1 VIAGCSA
8 IGAHIAGPVAWL
20 AVVDGDGNLM
30 DDRADRL
37 ELEAAELSQS
47 RSISEF
53 EETVE
58 HLLGRLVPGRLTLVR
73 AGSSRLVTPSDSRRR
88 GWIEAALMM
97 AAQRSGVEF
106 SDVTHEKIEKEFGA
120 RPTDSTFGRIMATRL
135 EEDPPPRWKERA
147 PAFAA
152 ALLAQGDG

>member
-1 VIAGCSA
+1 V
-8 IGAHIAGPVAWL
+8 HIAGPVARL
-20 AVVDGDGNLM
+20 AVVDGDGTLM

-37 ELEAAELSQS
+37 ELEAAELLQP

-58 HLLGRLVPGRLTLVR
+58 HLLGRLVLGRLILLS
-73 AGSSRLVTPSDSRRR
+73 AGTSRLVTPSDSRRR

-97 AAQRSGVEF
+97 ATQRAGVAFSG
-106 SDVTHEKIEKEFGA
+106 VTHEKIEKEFGA
-120 RPTDSTFGRIMATRL
+120 RPTDSTFGRIMATHL
-135 EEDPPPRWKERA
+135 AKDPPPRWKERA